1 MKKYILILLVT
12 IVSFKSYSQQVVIN
26 PEGINFT
33 NGKNDIIIENN
44 KLAKES
50 ISQIVKNVKS
60 KHQSQY
66 IKIDTEDD
74 VIIINDFIPGY
85 TKTDKAAGSAYLLD
99 LSYKITVDIK
109 DNKYRV
115 NAPIV
120 NISANQKYDG
130 HAVSVNQGVQFTIEM
145 GIKGKRDMWSNSA
158 KKLYIYDEKDK
169 LIEKTTKEKLEKD
182 LSKILNIIIDQ
193 SDKSDW

>member
-109 DNKYRV
+109 DNKY
-115 NAPIV
+115 
-120 NISANQKYDG
+120 
-130 HAVSVNQGVQFTIEM
+130 
-145 GIKGKRDMWSNSA
+145 
-158 KKLYIYDEKDK
+158 
-169 LIEKTTKEKLEKD
+169 
-182 LSKILNIIIDQ
+182 
-193 SDKSDW
+193 